1 MFMDTVNKMQ
11 NIKKIL
17 NLMTSGELNIIG
29 PLTGSFFYYIICKDL
44 QH

>member
-17 NLMTSGELNIIG
+17 NLMMKIGENKG
-29 PLTGSFFYYIICKDL
+29 DF
-44 QH
+44 